1 MVTTVY
7 ERQDCT
13 MDNMQFD
20 PNGQPNDVD
29 NMGFDAPVF
38 SGEASEP
45 VADMPEIQPAAEAA
59 PQEPQQPR
67 QRKRRKR
74 SKWEIFKE
82 AYLPAVIVGL
92 AVILIIVF
100 IVGAVRLAKLGS
112 GSDKP
117 GGDSSSTQP
126 SEDLQSKQEAEA
138 KRLLQEAEKLA
149 KYYDYQGAVNVLEQF
164 SGDLSAMPELQAKYN
179 EYKEAFGN
187 LVAWTD
193 ANNIPN
199 LAFNLLIADP
209 ARAFADSTYG
219 AKYNQNYVTT
229 EEFSKILEQLYANN
243 YMLVSIYDVAT
254 MGDSGYKANKLYLPA
269 GKKPIVLTQHAVNY
283 FTYMVDSDGDKLPDQ
298 GGAGFASRLV
308 LDSTGKVLNEYV
320 DASGNT
326 VTGAYDLIP
335 ILDAFVEEHPDFSYH
350 GAKATIS
357 VCGYDGL
364 FGYRTN
370 ASAKERLG
378 ADAYAQEVAGAT
390 AIAEAL
396 KNSGYVLACHSY
408 ENSGYGQL
416 SSSDITA
423 DLAKWTEEVTPILGE
438 VNVLVLP
445 FGSDIGNGNTYSGN
459 KFNVL
464 YNFGFRYF
472 IGMDSSVKAWTQL
485 TGTYVRQMRRWVT
498 GSNMTAHA
506 SWYSDLFDA
515 AAVLDKTRPAM

>member
-1 MVTTVY
+1 
-7 ERQDCT
+7 

-209 ARAFADSTYG
+209 ARAFA
-219 AKYNQNYVTT
+219 Q
-229 EEFSKILEQLYANN
+229 
-243 YMLVSIYDVAT
+243 
-254 MGDSGYKANKLYLPA
+254 
-269 GKKPIVLTQHAVNY
+269 
-283 FTYMVDSDGDKLPDQ
+283 
-298 GGAGFASRLV
+298 
-308 LDSTGKVLNEYV
+308 
-320 DASGNT
+320 
-326 VTGAYDLIP
+326 
-335 ILDAFVEEHPDFSYH
+335 
-350 GAKATIS
+350 
-357 VCGYDGL
+357 
-364 FGYRTN
+364 
-370 ASAKERLG
+370 
-378 ADAYAQEVAGAT
+378 
-390 AIAEAL
+390 
-396 KNSGYVLACHSY
+396 
-408 ENSGYGQL
+408 
-416 SSSDITA
+416 
-423 DLAKWTEEVTPILGE
+423 
-438 VNVLVLP
+438 
-445 FGSDIGNGNTYSGN
+445 
-459 KFNVL
+459 
-464 YNFGFRYF
+464 
-472 IGMDSSVKAWTQL
+472 
-485 TGTYVRQMRRWVT
+485 
-498 GSNMTAHA
+498 
-506 SWYSDLFDA
+506 
-515 AAVLDKTRPAM
+515 